1 VKEIMKDKNKLLSN
15 IFNNLN
21 DIIWSISWPDLEVE
35 FVSRAVEDI
44 IGYEAAEF
52 MADPLFFQKITHPE
66 DRFINEQLFE
76 KLENDGYAERELRL
90 ISKDGSIKWVHD
102 KAKLFY
108 DQEANPVRLEGVM
121 RDITERKKAE
131 EKLKYNRQRYE
142 TIFKSAPIGILIED
156 ADGKILEVNQV
167 LCQMTD
173 FKKEELEGSSVF
185 DNFVLPE
192 FKELA
197 QENIKRIIS
206 GEDLE
211 FDIKTPKKN
220 GEIIYKYLKETS
232 IRLPGGK
239 KGIISMHLDI
249 TERKAMEKE
258 LKEKN
263 ILLNSILES
272 IQDGICVLNPDLT
285 VRYTNPKMKE
295 WYQQVIPLK
304 GQKCFTGFYN
314 KIESCADCP
323 VVRSLKS
330 KKMESGVKKLPA
342 EHDLE
347 YIEIY
352 SYPIFDE
359 NGEEIT
365 GVVEFVRDITEQKQ
379 KEREI
384 KYLLY
389 RDSLTGL
396 YNRRFFEEEMS
407 RLDAPKQLPISIITG
422 DLNGLKIINDT
433 YGHKKGDEML
443 IKTASILKQVLR
455 SEDILARHGGDEFI
469 ILLPQTENKQ
479 AQKIVERI
487 KKETSRTA
495 DDDVP
500 VSIGMGAATKT
511 LSSQDINDVLQEADD
526 EMYKNKL
533 SESRSSKSNIVQ
545 GLINVLDAKSSET
558 KEHAVRMT
566 KMAFD
571 FGERLGLS
579 NSEQNRLSLLATLH
593 DIGKTN
599 ISEEILNKKGKL
611 NDKEWKLMQNHSE
624 QGYKIAVSSEE
635 FAAVAEDILA
645 HHEHWDGSG
654 YPQKLK
660 GEEIPFL
667 ARVIAVIDAFD
678 VMTHDR
684 PYSKAIST
692 ESALKEIED
701 CAGSQFDPELAAEF
715 VSLVNIDIE

>member
-1 VKEIMKDKNKLLSN
+1 MLNNKRDVLN
-15 IFNNLN
+15 DIFDNLN
-21 DIIWSISWPDLEVE
+21 DIVWSISWPDLNVK

-44 IGYEAAEF
+44 IGYSAAEF
-52 MADPLFFQKITHPE
+52 MKDPLLFQKVTHPE
-66 DRFINEQLFE
+66 DRFINDQVLK
-76 KLENDGYAERELRL
+76 KLEKDGYAERELRL
-90 ISKDGSIKWVHD
+90 INKDSQIVWIHD

-108 DQEANPVRLEGVM
+108 DQKGNPIRLEGVM

-142 TIFKSAPIGILIED
+142 TIFNSAPIGILIED
-156 ADGKILEVNQV
+156 AAGKIIEVNQV

-173 FKKEELEGSSVF
+173 FSKEELEGANVL
-185 DNFVLPE
+185 DKFVLPE
-192 FKELA
+192 YKELA
-197 QENIKRIIS
+197 QENIERIIS

-232 IRLPGGK
+232 ICLPDGR
-239 KGIISMHLDI
+239 KGIVSMHLDI
-249 TERKAMEKE
+249 TDRKTMEKE

-263 ILLNSILES
+263 ILLNSVLES

-285 VRYTNPKMKE
+285 VRYANPKMKE

-304 GQKCFTGFYN
+304 GQKCFEGFYN
-314 KIESCADCP
+314 KTESCAKCP
-323 VVRSLKS
+323 VLKSLES
-330 KKMESGVKKLPA
+330 KKMEFAVKKLPA
-342 EHDLE
+342 EHELE

-359 NGEEIT
+359 KEEEIT
-365 GVVEFVRDITEQKQ
+365 GVVEFVRDITEQKK

-407 RLDAPKQLPISIITG
+407 RLDSPKQLPISIITG

-433 YGHKKGDEML
+433 YGHNKGDQML
-443 IKTASILKQVLR
+443 IKTAGILKQVLR

-469 ILLPQTENKQ
+469 ILLPQTEKQ
-479 AQKIVERI
+479 EAQKIVERI
-487 KKETSRTA
+487 KKETQKTA
-495 DDDVP
+495 EDDVP
-500 VSIGMGAATKT
+500 VSIGMGAATKS
-511 LSSQDINDVLQEADD
+511 LSSQDIREVVQKADD

-566 KMAFD
+566 KIAFD

-599 ISEEILNKKGKL
+599 ISEEILNKKSKL
-611 NDKEWKLMQNHSE
+611 NNKEWKLMQNHSE
-624 QGYKIAVSSEE
+624 QGYKIATSSEE

-654 YPQKLK
+654 YPRNLK
-660 GEEIPFL
+660 GKKIPFL
-667 ARVIAVIDAFD
+667 ARIISIIDAFD
-678 VMTHDR
+678 VMTNDR
-684 PYSKAIST
+684 PYSKAVSV
-692 ESALKEIED
+692 EAALEEIEN
-701 CAGSQFDPELAAEF
+701 CAGSQFDPELAEEF
-715 VSLVNIDIE
+715 ISLVRSLR

>member
-1 VKEIMKDKNKLLSN
+1 MLNNKRDVLN
-15 IFNNLN
+15 DIFDNLN
-21 DIIWSISWPDLEVE
+21 DIIWSISWPDLNVK

-44 IGYEAAEF
+44 IGYSAEEF
-52 MADPLFFQKITHPE
+52 IQDPLLFQKVTHPE
-66 DRFINEQLFE
+66 DRFINDQILE
-76 KLENDGYAERELRL
+76 KLEKEGYAERELRL
-90 ISKDGSIKWVHD
+90 ISRDSKIVWVHD

-108 DQEANPVRLEGVM
+108 DQQGNPVRLEGVM
-121 RDITERKKAE
+121 REITERKKAE
-131 EKLKYNRQRYE
+131 KKLKYNRQRYE

-156 ADGKILEVNQV
+156 AAGKIIEVNQV

-173 FKKEELEGSSVF
+173 FSKEELEGANVL
-185 DNFVLPE
+185 DKFVLPE
-192 FKELA
+192 YKELA
-197 QENIKRIIS
+197 QQNIKRIIS

-232 IRLPGGK
+232 ICLPDGR
-239 KGIISMHLDI
+239 KGIVSMHLDI
-249 TERKAMEKE
+249 TDRKTMEKE

-263 ILLNSILES
+263 ILLNSVLES

-285 VRYTNPKMKE
+285 VRYANPKMKE

-304 GQKCFTGFYN
+304 GQKCFEGFYN
-314 KIESCADCP
+314 ETESCVKCP
-323 VVRSLKS
+323 VIKSLES
-330 KKMESGVKKLPA
+330 KKMEFSVKKLPA
-342 EHDLE
+342 EHELE
-347 YIEIY
+347 YVEIY

-359 NGEEIT
+359 NENKIT
-365 GVVEFVRDITEQKQ
+365 GVVEFVRDITEQKK

-407 RLDAPKQLPISIITG
+407 RLDSPKQLPISIITG

-433 YGHKKGDEML
+433 YGHNKGDEML
-443 IKTASILKQVLR
+443 IKTAGILKQVLR

-469 ILLPQTENKQ
+469 ILLPQTEKQ
-479 AQKIVERI
+479 EAQKIVERI
-487 KKETSRTA
+487 KKESQKTA
-495 DDDVP
+495 EDDVP
-500 VSIGMGAATKT
+500 VSIGMGAATKS
-511 LSSQDINDVLQEADD
+511 LSSQDIREVVQKADD

-599 ISEEILNKKGKL
+599 ISEEILNKKAKL

-624 QGYKIAVSSEE
+624 QGYKIATSSEE

-654 YPQKLK
+654 YPRNLK
-660 GEEIPFL
+660 RGKIPFL
-667 ARVIAVIDAFD
+667 ARIISIIDAFD
-678 VMTHDR
+678 VMTNDR
-684 PYSKAIST
+684 PYSKAVSV
-692 ESALKEIED
+692 EAALKEIEN
-701 CAGSQFDPELAAEF
+701 CAGSQFDPELAEEF
-715 VSLVNIDIE
+715 ISLVKSLR